1 MENFYLIST
10 KLDPG
15 SVIDKKMH
23 SGPSVGLQVFP
34 VNQPETDNQLW
45 KFIPDPAGSGFYFIK
60 SKVGLYVIDVK
71 GGKASDRGTPLQIHI
86 QNESGFDDNQL
97 WEFVPDPIGSGYYLI
112 KSKLGDYVIEIKGG
126 SAAPHT
132 PLQVFPQG
140 APGPTDNQLWI
151 CRPGP
156 EGSFSPKITL
166 LAADS
171 SGIRIAG
178 DGFVALNRISL
189 WCALTDPVSG
199 VRSSIGSDPVFA
211 PSTARGAFQ
220 YLIPTQEPR
229 VSHGSILEITAADG
243 TNRLA
248 VKASFDGESKSWN
261 LM

>member
-1 MENFYLIST
+1 LENFYLIST
-10 KLDPG
+10 KLDLG

-140 APGPTDNQLWI
+140 APGQTDNQLWV

-171 SGIRIAG
+171 SGIRISG

-189 WCALTDPVSG
+189 WYALTDPVSG
-199 VRSSIGSDPVFA
+199 VSSSIGSAPVFA
-211 PSTARGAFQ
+211 PSTVRGAFQ
-220 YLIPTQEPR
+220 YLIPTQEPG

-248 VKASFDGESKSWN
+248 VKASFDRESKSWN